1 MGKNSPTSASR
12 SSLTKNWCAWPT
24 EPPKLRKRI
33 RSKREKGSQ
42 NMARSRVVIV
52 GAGFGGL
59 AAARALRR
67 APADVILIDRTNHH
81 VFQPLLYQ
89 VATAVLTPGQIAT
102 PIRAIVR
109 KQRNATV
116 ILGEVI
122 GIDKDTKR
130 VFVTGID

>member
-1 MGKNSPTSASR
+1 
-12 SSLTKNWCAWPT
+12 
-24 EPPKLRKRI
+24 
-33 RSKREKGSQ
+33 
-42 NMARSRVVIV
+42 MARSRVVII

-59 AAARALRR
+59 AATRALRR
-67 APADVILIDRTNHH
+67 VSVDVTLVDRTNHH

-116 ILGEVI
+116 ILGEVT
-122 GIDKDTKR
+122 GIDKDAKR
-130 VFVTGID
+130 VFVSGVDRKDVPIEYEYLVIATGVHHSYFGHNEFAKFAPGLKTV